1 MWIVPWD
8 PFLMK
13 KLLKSEICGSV
24 NSARCVLI
32 GCKEWEKSNF
42 MATVHAQCMNS
53 SYKSH
58 KRVQKKKK
66 KNKKEEEEK
75 HQKQT
80 LGFSAQSKH
89 SLRRLISKTA
99 KIRWVSRLLKAKK
112 NLCLQIWDNNA
123 FRLLCSY
130 TIISRVWQ
138 LDQF

>member
-1 MWIVPWD
+1 MNCTVEPIFNEKVTE
-8 PFLMK
+8 
-13 KLLKSEICGSV
+13 SEICGSV

-32 GCKEWEKSNF
+32 GWKEWEKSNF

-58 KRVQKKKK
+58 KRVQKKIKK
-66 KNKKEEEEK
+66 KEEEEEK
-75 HQKQT
+75 HQTQT
-80 LGFSAQSKH
+80 LDFSAQSKH

-99 KIRWVSRLLKAKK
+99 KIGWVSRLLKAKK